1 MRDYDRELAQLRE
14 RIAQRREN
22 ITVLGQL
29 KEQERYWMQEG
40 ASRLVQWNKEQKD
53 VERLERVSLSSVW
66 ATLRG
71 SKEADMDREKAE
83 EWTARLKWQEAQRQL
98 AEIQSEIKDR
108 EARIAADDDCET
120 RYEAVLVEKEQAYR
134 KKDPVLAAK
143 LADIERREMPL
154 AVRCKELRE
163 AVDAGERA
171 MSQIATALEKLD
183 AADSWST
190 WDILGGG
197 LLADV
202 MKYNNLDE
210 AQRLIEQ
217 VQSDLRRY
225 QAELAD
231 VAQMAQ
237 FKLQYSD
244 MLHVADVFFDSFFA
258 DWMVS
263 DRIAEAAS
271 QLRTVE
277 NQILE
282 TQDGLKF
289 DLEATGKELA
299 ILRDE
304 REEAV
309 RLA

>member
-1 MRDYDRELAQLRE
+1 
-14 RIAQRREN
+14 
-22 ITVLGQL
+22 
-29 KEQERYWMQEG
+29 
-40 ASRLVQWNKEQKD
+40 
-53 VERLERVSLSSVW
+53 
-66 ATLRG
+66 
-71 SKEADMDREKAE
+71 
-83 EWTARLKWQEAQRQL
+83 
-98 AEIQSEIKDR
+98 
-108 EARIAADDDCET
+108 
-120 RYEAVLVEKEQAYR
+120 
-134 KKDPVLAAK
+134 
-143 LADIERREMPL
+143 
-154 AVRCKELRE
+154 
-163 AVDAGERA
+163 
-171 MSQIATALEKLD
+171 
-183 AADSWST
+183 
-190 WDILGGG
+190 

-299 ILRDE
+299 ILRAE